1 MIMFDP
7 NYFLIVLPGI
17 LLGIYASI
25 KVKSTFA
32 RASRMR
38 STHGWTGAQV
48 AQAILDAEGVHN
60 VSIEPTQ
67 GHLSDHYDPRAKVLR
82 LSPDVYSGRSL
93 AAAGVAAHEVG
104 HAIQDA
110 RGYSMMSI
118 RNAVVPMASI
128 GSSLSWIFIM
138 VGIGMFASAFGQTM
152 MIIGCALF
160 TMVVIFQL
168 VNLPV
173 EFDASNRA
181 RQALLVNGIVSTVE
195 DREIGRVLRAAAL
208 TYVAATVTAV
218 LTLLYYLW
226 RSGLIGGSSRH

>member
-1 MIMFDP
+1 MMWFDF
-7 NYFLIVLPGI
+7 NYLLFALPGI

-25 KVKSTFA
+25 KVKTTFA
-32 RASRMR
+32 RASEIP
-38 STHGWTGAQV
+38 SHAGWTGAQV
-48 AQAILDAEGVHN
+48 AQSILDAEGIADVT
-60 VSIEPTQ
+60 IEPTE
-67 GHLSDHYDPRAKVLR
+67 GYLSDHYDPHAKVLR

-110 RGYSMMSI
+110 RGYALMSM
-118 RNAVVPMASI
+118 RNAVVPMANI

-138 VGIGMFASAFGQTM
+138 VGFGLFGSAFGRSM

-160 TMVVIFQL
+160 TLVVIFQV

-173 EFDASNRA
+173 EFNASSRA
-181 RQALLVNGIVSTVE
+181 RQVLLTNGIVGVEE
-195 DREIGRVLRAAAL
+195 DREIGRVLHAAAL
-208 TYVAATVTAV
+208 TYVAATITAV

-226 RSGLIGGSSRH
+226 RSGLLGGSSRN